1 MNLFFMSSIQDINIR
16 FKESVEKLIDSGDA
30 LNKSAIAG
38 VLNIKKSKFSEIL
51 NFRMNVSVELI
62 SNFCEA
68 YNISLDWMLYDRG
81 DWKKQASG
89 VNEIG
94 QEYFLRRNIEQDIQ
108 AIPIYGLDTETSLE
122 DLFES
127 LNENK
132 NKPRGH
138 ISLPNLPKC
147 DGSTYMSGDSMYP
160 LLKAGDI
167 LAYKIVHN
175 IDAGLF
181 WGETYIISLLV
192 DGEEY
197 VTVNYIQK
205 SDKGEDYVKL
215 VSYNTQHQ
223 PKDVHKKSIKALA
236 MVKASVRYNT
246 MR

>member
-1 MNLFFMSSIQDINIR
+1 MSNIKDVNKR
-16 FKESVEKLIDSGDA
+16 FKESVENLINLGKA
-30 LNKSAIAG
+30 LNKSAIAE

-51 NFRMNVSVELI
+51 NSRMNVSVELI
-62 SNFCEA
+62 SDFCEA
-68 YNISLDWMLYDRG
+68 YDISLDWMLYDRG
-81 DWKKQASG
+81 DWKKHTYG

-94 QEYFLRRNIEQDIQ
+94 QEYLLKTKTEQEAQ
-108 AIPIYGLDTETSLE
+108 VIPIYGLDTSISLE
-122 DLFES
+122 DLFEN

-132 NKPRGH
+132 NKPIGY

-160 LLKAGDI
+160 LLMAGDI

-181 WGETYIISLLV
+181 WGETYIVSLLV

-205 SDKGEDYVKL
+205 SDKGEDYIKL

-223 PKDVHKKSIKALA
+223 PKDIHKKAIKALA